1 MNLVLIGILASEI
14 GFWVVLILGLATR
27 YLLRWRKVS
36 TILLLGVPVLDV
48 FLLSLISW
56 DLLVN
61 ETIADF
67 THGLGA
73 VYLGFTIAFG
83 RQIISRVDAWFAYR
97 FASGPE
103 PKAPPKVGIGR
114 VKYEWEQWLKMLLC
128 AVIASV
134 VLVAITLL
142 VRDPARTSELTSWL
156 ARIWLVTGIWFI
168 GWPVWYSIG
177 HVLRGPES
185 RSSG

>member
-73 VYLGFTIAFG
+73 VYLGFTIAFE
-83 RQIISRVDAWFAYR
+83 RQIISWLHSWFAYR
-97 FASGPE
+97 FAS
-103 PKAPPKVGIGR
+103 
-114 VKYEWEQWLKMLLC
+114 
-128 AVIASV
+128 S
-134 VLVAITLL
+134 
-142 VRDPARTSELTSWL
+142 L
-156 ARIWLVTGIWFI
+156 AT
-168 GWPVWYSIG
+168 
-177 HVLRGPES
+177 
-185 RSSG
+185 

>member
-1 MNLVLIGILASEI
+1 RPHSNEGGRASRRDVQKGCFSPKTESMNLVLIGILASEI

-56 DLLVN
+56 DLLLNDTV
-61 ETIADF
+61 ADF

-83 RQIISRVDAWFAYR
+83 RQIISRVD
-97 FASGPE
+97 
-103 PKAPPKVGIGR
+103 
-114 VKYEWEQWLKMLLC
+114 
-128 AVIASV
+128 
-134 VLVAITLL
+134 
-142 VRDPARTSELTSWL
+142 
-156 ARIWLVTGIWFI
+156 
-168 GWPVWYSIG
+168 
-177 HVLRGPES
+177 
-185 RSSG
+185 

>member
-27 YLLRWRKVS
+27 YLLRWRTVS
-36 TILLLGVPVLDV
+36 TILLLGVSVLDF

-61 ETIADF
+61 ETIAYF
-67 THGLGA
+67 PHGLGA

-83 RQIISRVDAWFAYR
+83 RQLTSRGDAWFAYR

-103 PKAPPKVGIGR
+103 PK
-114 VKYEWEQWLKMLLC
+114 
-128 AVIASV
+128 
-134 VLVAITLL
+134 
-142 VRDPARTSELTSWL
+142 
-156 ARIWLVTGIWFI
+156 
-168 GWPVWYSIG
+168 
-177 HVLRGPES
+177 
-185 RSSG
+185 